1 VKHNRRPMAKE
12 IRRNTGTSGNQLSYE
27 FRVIGQPTADWR
39 DLYHWFLRTPWWGA
53 LGLIILV
60 YLALN
65 ALFGAL
71 YALTGGIHDAQPGSF
86 LDGFFFSVQTMGTIG
101 YGDMYPITRL
111 ANALVTTESVLGLL
125 TTALATGMVFVR
137 FSRIRGRVVFCQKV
151 AIAPM
156 DGIPTVQ
163 IRVGNAR
170 SNRIYDVDLRL
181 SLTRTIRTAE
191 GVSIYKTEDL
201 KLVRDRA
208 PTLMQSWML
217 LHRIDESSPLFG
229 LTPAV
234 FKATDAE
241 ISCSLTGTD
250 DISLQAIHGRWTWE
264 HFDVAFGQRL
274 ADVLSEDQDGA
285 VILDL
290 TKFHALEP
298 STPIEGFPYPQAPA
312 APALSP

>member
-1 VKHNRRPMAKE
+1 MAKAKE
-12 IRRNTGTSGNQLSYE
+12 LRSSRGAAGNQLSYE
-27 FRVIGQPTADWR
+27 FRVIGAPQADWH
-39 DLYHWFLRTPWWGA
+39 DLYHWYLRIPWWGA
-53 LGLIILV
+53 IGVIIAW
-60 YLALN
+60 YLLLN
-65 ALFGAL
+65 LCFGVL
-71 YALTGGIHDAQPGSF
+71 YAETGGIEHAAPGSF
-86 LDGFFFSVQTMGTIG
+86 VDGFFFSVQTLGTIG
-101 YGDMYPITRL
+101 YGAMYPTSRL
-111 ANALVTTESVLGLL
+111 ANVLVTTESVLGLL
-125 TTALATGMVFVR
+125 VTAIATGMVFVR
-137 FSRIRGRVVFCQKV
+137 FSRIRGRVVFCEKV

-156 DGIPTVQ
+156 DGVPTVQ

-191 GVSIYKTEDL
+191 GVAIYRTHDL

-217 LHRIDESSPLFG
+217 LHRIDDESPLKG
-229 LTPAV
+229 LTPEDL
-234 FKATDAE
+234 KKSDAE

-274 ADVLSEDQDGA
+274 ADVLSEDKDGA

-298 STPIEGFPYPQAPA
+298 SVPIEGFPYPRTSA
-312 APALSP
+312 APALNP